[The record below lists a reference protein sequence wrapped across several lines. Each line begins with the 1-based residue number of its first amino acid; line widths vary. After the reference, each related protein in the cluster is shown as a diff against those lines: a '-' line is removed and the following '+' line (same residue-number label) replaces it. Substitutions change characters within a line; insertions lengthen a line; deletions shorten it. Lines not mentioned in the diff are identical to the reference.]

1 MKIVNDS
8 HNFWNRHFYFQKKTA
23 FSNLVHLF
31 SELIRRDVFSHDA
44 YMCTLISRGDL
55 LGLEE
60 NTDVSHSKI
69 EVPLHNHNAVHKS
82 QQQSFQ
88 DHSQAMDY
96 DDANIDHDLDKILQN
111 IKEDQQNS
119 MDVPDSP
126 KEHDHSHHSHN
137 QSTIGHVPM
146 ETDHNDMKIKP
157 SRHLLY
163 TTHFPLS
170 QDDPFSQHDCNQRH
184 ILLYGVGKVR
194 DEARH
199 TVKKMS
205 KEICKLFSKKFSIDV
220 AEGGKV
226 KKHSRNEFNFEATT
240 QKCQSLSYFDQ
251 HVVTW
256 QCSVT
261 VIEMLNSFA
270 TGSSSYLPVQ
280 EHVAFLFDLMELA
293 LNIYGLIDVCIQ
305 ILKELPEVETQLY
318 MKNSV
323 LTRNYTTSLSLY
335 VVGVLRRY
343 HCCLLCKC
351 VCFEYFLYLIITRIT
366 LKLKY

>member
-1 MKIVNDS
+1 
-8 HNFWNRHFYFQKKTA
+8 
-23 FSNLVHLF
+23 
-31 SELIRRDVFSHDA
+31 
-44 YMCTLISRGDL
+44 
-55 LGLEE
+55 
-60 NTDVSHSKI
+60 
-69 EVPLHNHNAVHKS
+69 
-82 QQQSFQ
+82 
-88 DHSQAMDY
+88 MDY
-96 DDANIDHDLDKILQN
+96 DDSKIDDDLDKILQN

-119 MDVPDSP
+119 MDIPDSP
-126 KEHDHSHHSHN
+126 KDHDHAHHSHV
-137 QSTIGHVPM
+137 SSAMGHVAM
-146 ETDHNDMKIKP
+146 ETDQNDHKVRP

-170 QDDPFSQHDCNQRH
+170 QDDPFAQHDCNQRH

-199 TVKKMS
+199 TVKRMS
-205 KEICKLFSKKFSIDV
+205 KEISKLFSKKFSVDV

-270 TGSSSYLPVQ
+270 TGNSNYLPVQ

-305 ILKELPEVETQLY
+305 ILKELPEVEAQLIA
-318 MKNSV
+318 KNSV
-323 LTRNYTTSLSLY
+323 LMRNYTTSLSLY
-335 VVGVLRRY
+335 IVGVLRRY
-343 HCCLLCKC
+343 HCCLLCKYC
-351 VCFEYFLYLIITRIT
+351 VYFFLFRSCDVCRYR
-366 LKLKY
+366 

>member
-1 MKIVNDS
+1 MKTTS
-8 HNFWNRHFYFQKKTA
+8 FY
-23 FSNLVHLF
+23 
-31 SELIRRDVFSHDA
+31 LIFL
-44 YMCTLISRGDL
+44 Y
-55 LGLEE
+55 
-60 NTDVSHSKI
+60 
-69 EVPLHNHNAVHKS
+69 
-82 QQQSFQ
+82 
-88 DHSQAMDY
+88 
-96 DDANIDHDLDKILQN
+96 
-111 IKEDQQNS
+111 
-119 MDVPDSP
+119 
-126 KEHDHSHHSHN
+126 
-137 QSTIGHVPM
+137 
-146 ETDHNDMKIKP
+146 
-157 SRHLLY
+157 RHLLY

-184 ILLYGVGKVR
+184 VLLYGVGKVR

-240 QKCQSLSYFDQ
+240 QKCQNLSYFDQ

-270 TGSSSYLPVQ
+270 TGNSNYLPVQ

-305 ILKELPEVETQLY
+305 ILKELPEVEAQLIA
-318 MKNSV
+318 KNSV

-343 HCCLLCKC
+343 HCCLLRTSHN
-351 VCFEYFLYLIITRIT
+351 FF
-366 LKLKY
+366 